1 MAINAYGVAVNGN
14 PTNVHAIASLLKSAD
29 VVEVL
34 DKVGVKLETVPMNK
48 NETVSWLRAVTP
60 DPRLEEVAEGVNP
73 PPRALVYEQVTKT
86 FEEYAEV
93 FAVTSRQAELGE
105 YDVLAHSKDRAVD
118 LMRRTRE
125 KNAWFEYRAGN
136 QRLFNSAAHSNRNQ
150 VNGPLTNGRLKVVVR
165 ALNDA
170 RAEYIR
176 EMTKGSVNQA
186 TVPVE
191 PAYIALGH
199 TDLKADIRNIPGFI
213 AAPKIGGIK
222 DYLPQLFGYVDDIAF
237 VLSPEFEPF
246 RGEGA
251 AVGST
256 GMKSV
261 GGTNIDVYPI
271 VVFGK
276 EALGKCSLRG
286 ADKGL
291 GTVTMEVLDKADKSD
306 PTNQRRLVSLRWWDA
321 PVILNQSW
329 VYRIEVACTDN
340 PL

>member
-1 MAINAYGVAVNGN
+1 MAINSYGVAANGN
-14 PTNVHAIASLLKSAD
+14 PTNVHAIAKLLKSAD

-34 DKVGVKLETVPMNK
+34 DKCGILLETVPMNK

-60 DPRLEEVAEGVNP
+60 DPRVEEVAEGVNP
-73 PPRALVYEQVTKT
+73 AARVLVYEQVTKT

-125 KNAWFEYRAGN
+125 KNGWFEYRAGTAVTY
-136 QRLFNSAAHSNRNQ
+136 NSSAHTDRNQ

-165 ALNDA
+165 SLNDN

-191 PAYIALGH
+191 PAYVALGH

-213 AAPKIGGIK
+213 AAPKVGGIK

-237 VLSPEFEPF
+237 VLSPEFSPF
-246 RGEGA
+246 AGEGA

-261 GGTNIDVYPI
+261 GGVNIDVYPI
-271 VVFGK
+271 LIYGK
-276 EALGKCSLRG
+276 EAMGKCSLRG

-291 GTVTMEVLDKADKSD
+291 GAVTMEVLDKADKSD

-321 PVILNQSW
+321 PVILNQNW
-329 VYRIEVACTDN
+329 LYRIEVGVTEN